1 MSIPVKKTL
10 DEVREMIFQHI
21 NDVQDEYVAKGW
33 LPRRL
38 NLNKGVVRG
47 LIEIWSWGLHKLY
60 VFLESLFYQIFPSS
74 SSETYLDEH
83 AVQVAVARRESTKAA
98 GVVVFN
104 GPAAGNVKI
113 PAGRIL
119 KTDPDGEGNTYRFVT
134 TEDAILSDGYTSV
147 SVPVESEEY
156 GRKANV
162 GPGQIT
168 NIATH
173 IPGIESVSN
182 DSNWLTSEGA
192 DEEND
197 SSLQTRYALAWS
209 GISGVNSAAYKKWAL
224 DITAV
229 IAVKILD
236 RHPRGQGTIDVII
249 RGAAGIPTDS
259 LLAEVR
265 AEIEKK
271 RPQNDN
277 VLVKGPTPVS
287 VRISGTLYLSAG
299 DSNNL
304 LQAENRIRA
313 LFEDPT
319 DYPGVTPLQIGQ
331 DLTLD
336 RLTSEAM
343 AGAGYHLC
351 QRIDWDQ
358 PMTDVSVPDDGL
370 AILESLTLS
379 VQWVYV

>member
-47 LIEIWSWGLHKLY
+47 MIEIWAWGLHKLY
-60 VFLESLFYQIFPSS
+60 VFLEYLFYQIFPASS
-74 SSETYLDEH
+74 SGAYLNEH
-83 AVQVAVARRESTKAA
+83 AVQVAVPRRESTKAM
-98 GVVVFN
+98 GRVTFN
-104 GPAAGNVKI
+104 GPAEGNVKI

-119 KTDPDGEGNTYRFVT
+119 KTDPDGEGMVYRFIT
-134 TEDAILSDGYTSV
+134 TEDAILPDGHTSV

-173 IPGIESVSN
+173 VSGIDSVSN
-182 DSNWLTSEGA
+182 DSNWMTSEGA

-197 SSLQTRYALAWS
+197 SSLQNRYALAWS
-209 GISGVNSAAYKKWAL
+209 GISGVNSAAYKKWVL
-224 DITAV
+224 DVPAV
-229 IAVKILD
+229 IAVKVRD

-249 RGAAGIPTDS
+249 RGAAGVPTDS

-265 AEIEKK
+265 AEVEKK

-277 VLVKGPTPVS
+277 VLVKGPTPILVK
-287 VRISGTLYLSAG
+287 ISGTLILTAG
-299 DSNNL
+299 GSNSL
-304 LQAENRIRA
+304 LQAEKRIRA

-351 QRIDWDQ
+351 QRVDWDQ
-358 PMTDVSVPDDGL
+358 PMEDVKVPEDGL

-379 VQWVYV
+379 VGWEQA